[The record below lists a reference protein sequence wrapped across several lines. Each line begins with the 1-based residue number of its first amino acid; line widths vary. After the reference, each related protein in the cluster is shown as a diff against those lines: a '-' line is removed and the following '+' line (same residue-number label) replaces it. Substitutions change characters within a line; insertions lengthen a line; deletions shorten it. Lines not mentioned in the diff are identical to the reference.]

1 MPLREKDY
9 LRRPD
14 KYFHKVYNAGKADI
28 GQMEKAYDD
37 FGTPLGNETFNS
49 KMVMWY
55 RHLGI
60 TASDV
65 FYAQSDNTE
74 LEKKIAL
81 KGYLDISTKWHV
93 KMNDRSGKEKTY
105 AIYRVYYNPK
115 NDETELN
122 LVGVGNE

>member
-14 KYFHKVYNAGKADI
+14 KYFHKVYNAGIADI
-28 GQMEKAYDD
+28 GNMETVRDE
-37 FGTPLGNETFNS
+37 FGTPVGKDKFISQLI
-49 KMVMWY
+49 MWY

-65 FYAQSDNTE
+65 FYAQSDGTE

-81 KGYLDISTKWHV
+81 KGYLDISTKWYV
-93 KMNDRSGKEKTY
+93 KMKSPKGVEKTY

-115 NDETELN
+115 DDETELN
-122 LVGVGNE
+122 LVGVDS

>member
-28 GQMEKAYDD
+28 GSMEKVYDE
-37 FGTPLGNETFNS
+37 FGTPIGSSEFVS
-49 KMVMWY
+49 QMKMWY

-65 FYAQSDNTE
+65 FYAKSDNTD
-74 LEKKIAL
+74 LQKKIAL
-81 KGYLDISTKWHV
+81 RGYLDISTKWHV
-93 KMNDRSGKEKTY
+93 KMNDRLYT
-105 AIYRVYYNPK
+105 IYRVYYNPK
-115 NDETELN
+115 DDETELN
-122 LVGVGNE
+122 LVGVDD